1 MKSIFYL
8 LIVLVIFSCNENK
21 TPVKTTKKA
30 KKVYDMYTPSEMANL
45 MNEMYDYNEKL
56 KKDIIDGK
64 IPTEFPEKFLN
75 IHTAQLTDLK
85 SRSETFKSFSNLYIQ
100 AEKEVFNSNSE
111 VPIETRFNNAVGVC
125 ISCHTTEC
133 TGPIPRIKKLII
145 K

>member
-8 LIVLVIFSCNENK
+8 LIVFTFCACNE
-21 TPVKTTKKA
+21 KKEQA
-30 KKVYDMYTPSEMANL
+30 ETSEKAEKVYDMYTPSEMANL
-45 MNEMYDYNEKL
+45 MNEMYTYNQQL
-56 KKDIIDGK
+56 KQDIMNGK

-75 IHTAQLTDLK
+75 IYTAQLSDFK
-85 SRSETFKSFSNLYIQ
+85 IRNETFKSFSNLYIM
-100 AEKEVFNSNSE
+100 AEEEVFNQNSE
-111 VPIETRFNNAVGVC
+111 VPIKTRFNTAVGVC

>member
-1 MKSIFYL
+1 MKQLFYL
-8 LIVLVIFSCNENK
+8 LIVLVFFACNDKKEQAE
-21 TPVKTTKKA
+21 TTKKA
-30 KKVYDMYTPSEMANL
+30 EKVYDMYTPSEMANL
-45 MNEMYDYNEKL
+45 MNEMYAYNQQL

-75 IHTAQLTDLK
+75 IHTAQLSDFK
-85 SRSETFKSFSNLYIQ
+85 SRNETFKSFSNLYIQ
-100 AEKEVFNSNSE
+100 AEKEVFNPNSE
-111 VPIETRFNNAVGVC
+111 VPIEKRFNNAVGVC

>member
-8 LIVLVIFSCNENK
+8 LIVFILFACHDK
-21 TPVKTTKKA
+21 KDQAQTTEKA
-30 KKVYDMYTPSEMANL
+30 EKVYDMYTPSEMANL
-45 MNEMYDYNEKL
+45 MNEMYTYNEQL

-75 IHTAQLTDLK
+75 IHTAQLSDFK
-85 SRSETFKSFSNLYIQ
+85 SRNETFKSFSNLYIQ
-100 AEKEVFNSNSE
+100 AEKEIFNPNSK
-111 VPIETRFNNAVGVC
+111 VPIETRFNTAIGIC

-133 TGPIPRIKKLII
+133 TGPIPLIKKLII

>member
-8 LIVLVIFSCNENK
+8 LIVFILFACHDK
-21 TPVKTTKKA
+21 KDQAQTTEKA
-30 KKVYDMYTPSEMANL
+30 EKVYDMYTPSEMANL
-45 MNEMYDYNEKL
+45 MNEMYTYNEQL
-56 KKDIIDGK
+56 KQDIIDGK

-75 IHTAQLTDLK
+75 IHTAQLSDFK
-85 SRSETFKSFSNLYIQ
+85 SRNETFKSFSNLYIQ
-100 AEKEVFNSNSE
+100 AEKEVFNPNSK
-111 VPIETRFNNAVGVC
+111 VPIETRFNTAIGIC